1 MDKET
6 VGLGQEWTDKLLIK
20 IKTGNL
26 PLNLLKCWRGHCMT
40 YLIYGI
46 LKDGSFELLTSWSYS
61 GFVLFAEALREF
73 GIEIHDAF
81 PVYLATFIEE
91 ALPSI
96 LERYDYYR
104 RKQREFAEKL
114 SQIIDKLEDE
124 FDKAKAKTLID
135 FINKGFV
142 IGFFG

>member
-1 MDKET
+1 
-6 VGLGQEWTDKLLIK
+6 
-20 IKTGNL
+20 
-26 PLNLLKCWRGHCMT
+26 MT